1 MLNRLL
7 QMKQAIFSN
16 VLIIYCFVVFFCR
29 RRSRSIQDSAAQSKL
44 RSSV

>member
-7 QMKQAIFSN
+7 HLEQAIFSN
-16 VLIIYCFVVFFCR
+16 VLIINCFVVFFCR
-29 RRSRSIQDSAAQSKL
+29 HRSRSIRDSAAQSKL